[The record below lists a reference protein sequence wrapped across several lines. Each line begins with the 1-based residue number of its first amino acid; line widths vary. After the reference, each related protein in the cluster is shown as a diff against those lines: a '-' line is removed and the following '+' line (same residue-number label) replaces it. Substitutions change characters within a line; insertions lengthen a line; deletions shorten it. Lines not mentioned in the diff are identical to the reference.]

1 MGLFSAISKAMQAA
15 QEKAELEAAPVI
27 RQIDQNDLSYGGEK
41 FCAMARQ
48 LSPSARTAA
57 GRAYQRKIDVSG
69 KNEIYQA
76 FEQMYG
82 RYQQRGDTMAFALSQ
97 MLGKK
102 LAQDEDS
109 RVKEKSNDDGSKTL
123 YLPRGY

>member
-1 MGLFSAISKAMQAA
+1 
-15 QEKAELEAAPVI
+15 
-27 RQIDQNDLSYGGEK
+27 
-41 FCAMARQ
+41 
-48 LSPSARTAA
+48 
-57 GRAYQRKIDVSG
+57 
-69 KNEIYQA
+69 
-76 FEQMYG
+76 
-82 RYQQRGDTMAFALSQ
+82 MAFALSQ

>member
-27 RQIDQNDLSYGGEK
+27 RQIDENDLSYGGEK
-41 FCAMARQ
+41 FCSMARQ
-48 LSPSARTAA
+48 LSPQARMAA
-57 GRAYQRKIDVSG
+57 GRAYQRKINVSG
-69 KNEIYQA
+69 KNEIYEA
-76 FEQMYG
+76 FERMYG
-82 RYQQRGDTMAFALSQ
+82 RYRQRGDTMAFALSQ

-123 YLPRGY
+123 YIPQSY

>member
-41 FCAMARQ
+41 FCSMARQ
-48 LSPSARTAA
+48 LSPSARMAA

-82 RYQQRGDTMAFALSQ
+82 RYQQRGGYDGICTVPNA
-97 MLGKK
+97 
-102 LAQDEDS
+102 
-109 RVKEKSNDDGSKTL
+109 REKTG
-123 YLPRGY
+123 PR

>member
-97 MLGKK
+97 ILGKK

>member
-97 MLGKK
+97 MLWKK

>member
-109 RVKEKSNDDGSKTL
+109 RVKEKSKDDGSKTL

>member
-1 MGLFSAISKAMQAA
+1 MQAA

-41 FCAMARQ
+41 FCSMARQ

>member
-82 RYQQRGDTMAFALSQ
+82 RYQQRGDTMALALSQ

>member
-123 YLPRGY
+123 YLPQGY

>member
-41 FCAMARQ
+41 FCSMARQ

>member
-15 QEKAELEAAPVI
+15 QEKAELEAAPMI

>member
-41 FCAMARQ
+41 FCAMAHQ

>member
-1 MGLFSAISKAMQAA
+1 MGLFSVISKAMQAA

-41 FCAMARQ
+41 FCSMARQ

>member
-48 LSPSARTAA
+48 LSASARTAA

>member
-48 LSPSARTAA
+48 LSLSARTAA